1 MIAHR
6 LSTIKNADKII
17 AMKDGRIIEI
27 GTHNE
32 LIAAN
37 GFYRELVNAQV
48 FADVDEKRLVF
59 AFPLYEN
66 KIAVN

>member
-17 AMKDGRIIEI
+17 AMKDGRIIEV
-27 GTHNE
+27 GTHKE

-37 GFYRELVNAQV
+37 GFYHELVNAQV
-48 FADVDEKRLVF
+48 FADVDENRSFFLVS
-59 AFPLYEN
+59 L
-66 KIAVN
+66 KKLIKLR